1 MDVKERIVKEAGKLF
16 LENGI
21 KNVSMDYLAS
31 SIGISKRTIYENFRD
46 KEEIL
51 NTFLLQAKEDNEKK
65 LSQIIDKS
73 DNIAEIFI
81 RIIEFHRNKQLFS
94 VKFFEDIYKYYP
106 DIYERIRKEN
116 EKSINQAKKLLQKG
130 IREEYIRKDLNVDVT
145 AFLMEESTN
154 IYIRASYLEKPPF
167 SFQELFF
174 TMMISFI
181 RGISTEKGIK
191 IIDDYLTKNACEK

>member
-21 KNVSMDYLAS
+21 KNVSMDYLATS
-31 SIGISKRTIYENFRD
+31 MGISKRTIYENFRD

-51 NTFLLQAKEDNEKK
+51 NTFILQAKEEREKK

-106 DIYERIRKEN
+106 DIYERIKKEN
-116 EKSINQAKKLLQKG
+116 GKSINQAKKLLQKG

-191 IIDDYLTKNACEK
+191 IIDDYLAKNACEK

>member
-31 SIGISKRTIYENFRD
+31 SIGLSKRTIYENFRD

-51 NTFLLQAKEDNEKK
+51 NTFILQAKEEREKK

-81 RIIEFHRNKQLFS
+81 RIIEFHRNKPLNN

-106 DIYERIRKEN
+106 DIYEQVRKEN
-116 EKSINQAKKLLQKG
+116 EKCINQAKKFLLKG
-130 IREEYIRKDLNVDVT
+130 IRE
-145 AFLMEESTN
+145 
-154 IYIRASYLEKPPF
+154 
-167 SFQELFF
+167 
-174 TMMISFI
+174 
-181 RGISTEKGIK
+181 
-191 IIDDYLTKNACEK
+191 

>member
-81 RIIEFHRNKQLFS
+81 RIIEFHRNKRLFS